1 MSRGLSYELHKLTTR
16 LDRAADVLLR
26 RTEGISYARFLSL
39 FAVRETHG
47 SQRELAQW
55 LGQSEASTSRMV
67 TRLADEGL
75 LEVIRLDGGGNR
87 HRLRL
92 TPSGADLVER
102 CGRLLEGRFEELVAR
117 SGVPH
122 TSFQRYTRRLLEQL
136 DVETNTEATA

>member
-1 MSRGLSYELHKLTTR
+1 
-16 LDRAADVLLR
+16 
-26 RTEGISYARFLSL
+26 
-39 FAVRETHG
+39 
-47 SQRELAQW
+47 
-55 LGQSEASTSRMV
+55 MV